1 MEGSPKKRSFNSTRK
16 SSSASDKKKGTV
28 SGSRSGKKSVSPR
41 REFHDSDSSGGEKR
55 KYIKSRLGNEERPR
69 RTSSGRERKHET
81 QSDSRGDTNF
91 RRKYGDSENYS
102 PKRRYTESSGT
113 GRNDADYKRSSPGR
127 DNDSR
132 RKYGKSD
139 DYSPKRRYTES
150 SGTGRSDA
158 DYKRSS
164 SGRDNDSRRKYGE
177 TDDYSAKKRYSGSR
191 REDADRGRS
200 SRREYTNRS
209 EDSSGPRRF
218 NSSKD
223 DRQGSGTRSKSFR
236 KYDNDDRPYPKDK
249 RNFNESSDFTPK
261 RRRRDV
267 TAESAILTEIVE
279 KRRREGRSSP
289 QKQKILSLEYEE
301 QYGPIRLNKYIS
313 NSGICSRR
321 DADMLIASGAITI
334 NGKIVTELGTK
345 VMPTDEVRYG
355 DKVLQR
361 EKPVYVLLNKP
372 KDYITTTYDERERKD
387 VMELLRGACKERIY
401 PVGRLD
407 KNTTGLL
414 LFTNDGEMA
423 KKLTHPKHKIQK
435 IYHVELSKNLSG
447 SDFESIANGFDLDDG
462 FIQPDEIS
470 YVNDSKKEI
479 GIAIHSGRNRIVRRI
494 FEKYGYE
501 VEKLDRVVFAG
512 LTKKNLP
519 RGKWRFLT
527 EAEINILKMLK

>member
-1 MEGSPKKRSFNSTRK
+1 
-16 SSSASDKKKGTV
+16 
-28 SGSRSGKKSVSPR
+28 
-41 REFHDSDSSGGEKR
+41 
-55 KYIKSRLGNEERPR
+55 
-69 RTSSGRERKHET
+69 
-81 QSDSRGDTNF
+81 
-91 RRKYGDSENYS
+91 
-102 PKRRYTESSGT
+102 
-113 GRNDADYKRSSPGR
+113 
-127 DNDSR
+127 
-132 RKYGKSD
+132 
-139 DYSPKRRYTES
+139 
-150 SGTGRSDA
+150 
-158 DYKRSS
+158 
-164 SGRDNDSRRKYGE
+164 
-177 TDDYSAKKRYSGSR
+177 
-191 REDADRGRS
+191 
-200 SRREYTNRS
+200 
-209 EDSSGPRRF
+209 
-218 NSSKD
+218 
-223 DRQGSGTRSKSFR
+223 
-236 KYDNDDRPYPKDK
+236 
-249 RNFNESSDFTPK
+249 
-261 RRRRDV
+261 
-267 TAESAILTEIVE
+267 
-279 KRRREGRSSP
+279 
-289 QKQKILSLEYEE
+289 
-301 QYGPIRLNKYIS
+301 
-313 NSGICSRR
+313 
-321 DADMLIASGAITI
+321 MLIASGAITI

-447 SDFESIANGFDLDDG
+447 SDLESIANGFDLDDG